1 MPFIDCKITKKLTD
15 GQKEDIKSGLGR
27 AISAMHKSES
37 YLMVGIADSYTLYFA
52 GKELASGAFVD
63 VRAFGGVTPGDCR
76 AMTAEICRILSEC
89 AGVQPQNIAPAST
102 APQTAR
108 LVRFISHILLL
119 LRVTSNVSGPSRRCP
134 GGRSHP

>member
-37 YLMVGIADSYTLYFA
+37 YLMVGIA
-52 GKELASGAFVD
+52 AFVD

-89 AGVQPQNIAPAST
+89 AGVQPQS
-102 APQTAR
+102 
-108 LVRFISHILLL
+108 VY
-119 LRVTSNVSGPSRRCP
+119 VTY
-134 GGRSHP
+134 GGYENWGWNGGNF

>member
-1 MPFIDCKITKKLTD
+1 MPFIDCKITKNLTD

-37 YLMVGIADSYTLYFA
+37 YLMVGIADSYTLYFG
-52 GKELASGAFVD
+52 GKELAAGAFVD

-89 AGVQPQNIAPAST
+89 AGVQPQS
-102 APQTAR
+102 
-108 LVRFISHILLL
+108 VY
-119 LRVTSNVSGPSRRCP
+119 VTY
-134 GGRSHP
+134 GGYENWGWNGGNF